1 MTELAMPVTPGPL
14 HEKNGDLRLE
24 LLRFE
29 LHPAHHS
36 PTYQFHM
43 VHRETR
49 EIVGNIR
56 LTVGSTPH
64 LERYAGHVGY
74 GVLPKHRGHRYAAR
88 AVGLLL
94 PLAYRAGLNPVW
106 ITCDPDNL
114 ASRRTLE
121 LAGAE
126 LVEIVDV
133 PPDCIIHRNG
143 HPRKCRYRITLSREV
158 SELRPS

>member
-14 HEKNGDLRLE
+14 HERDGDLRLE

-29 LHPAHHS
+29 LHTAHHS

-49 EIVGNIR
+49 EILGNIR
-56 LTVGSTPH
+56 LSVGSTPH

-88 AVGLLL
+88 AVRLLL
-94 PLAYRAGLNPVW
+94 PLAFKAGLNPLW

-114 ASRRTLE
+114 ASRRTLQ

-133 PPDCIIHRNG
+133 PADCIIHRNG
-143 HPRKCRYRITLSREV
+143 HPLKCRYRIMLDRDVPEH
-158 SELRPS
+158 RRF

>member
-74 GVLPKHRGHRYAAR
+74 GVLAKTSRT
-88 AVGLLL
+88 
-94 PLAYRAGLNPVW
+94 PLCR
-106 ITCDPDNL
+106 
-114 ASRRTLE
+114 SRR
-121 LAGAE
+121 
-126 LVEIVDV
+126 
-133 PPDCIIHRNG
+133 
-143 HPRKCRYRITLSREV
+143 
-158 SELRPS
+158 RPAASSCL